1 MRRAAAIRSADG
13 EIITDV
19 IGDELRAWVRDNGRA
34 GLPVAAGTVV
44 ATSSGEMAAQGLRRI
59 YHTAV
64 VTPRPGT
71 NDYDVDPMVIA
82 SCVSNVL
89 AIARADPLLTGPAA
103 PSVAFPLLGTGRGAL
118 NPEIGFTWLWMA
130 VERDMQENGPF
141 EVHFV
146 TRQRA
151 HADLI
156 IGKLRDAQ
164 VISPLPD
171 EAR

>member
-1 MRRAAAIRSADG
+1 
-13 EIITDV
+13 
-19 IGDELRAWVRDNGRA
+19 
-34 GLPVAAGTVV
+34 
-44 ATSSGEMAAQGLRRI
+44 MAAQGLRRI

-103 PSVAFPLLGTGRGAL
+103 PSAAFPLLGTGRGAL